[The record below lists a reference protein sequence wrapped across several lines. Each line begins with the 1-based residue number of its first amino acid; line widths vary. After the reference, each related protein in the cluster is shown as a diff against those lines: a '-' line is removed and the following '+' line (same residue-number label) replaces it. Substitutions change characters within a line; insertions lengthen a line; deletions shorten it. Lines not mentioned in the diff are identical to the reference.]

1 MHARHFVLSA
11 ALSIAGAC
19 STLASAQP
27 GPAPAQRPGA
37 EAPEPPVPTPQF
49 VAAASP
55 AEPLP
60 TVELAA
66 LVERVAAAE
75 RKRFLIDSRATPRV
89 YAGGVREQDV
99 DYVALL
105 GILRANGLAA
115 VEIDGIVN
123 VVPVFD
129 VRSYAVPIV
138 ERDDDSIAD
147 DEWVTRVIT
156 TASTESPQLVPI
168 LRPLVSMQ
176 GHLAGFQPN
185 KLVIVDRYANVK
197 RITELVRALDR

>member
-1 MHARHFVLSA
+1 MQAPRVVLFATLWIASVCG
-11 ALSIAGAC
+11 ALV
-19 STLASAQP
+19 ASAQP
-27 GPAPAQRPGA
+27 GPAPAQRPG
-37 EAPEPPVPTPQF
+37 EAPEPPVPAQQL
-49 VAAASP
+49 VAVAP
-55 AEPLP
+55 PGEPLP

-75 RKRFLIDSRATPRV
+75 RKRFLIDSRSSPRV

-99 DYVALL
+99 DYPALL

-147 DEWVTRVIT
+147 DEWVTRVI
-156 TASTESPQLVPI
+156 AVANIESPQLVPI